1 MNKKEIRQQRV
12 RDYFIGATCDIIR
25 QEGIKGLNIRKV
37 ADMAGYHYATIY
49 KYFEDF
55 PHLIA
60 NSVLQFLEEA
70 AKVVEDNTSSE
81 DPIEYYIEALGAFC
95 KYCLDNPHIFG
106 SIFTENYGDIN
117 RAEVWE
123 MFMTS
128 SLFKQRGEAIRQVA
142 KALGIT
148 TEAALKLDNTA
159 NALCTGSM
167 VLYISGRSEY
177 SIDEV
182 IQNNLESIRLLIDS
196 YKSNG

>member
-12 RDYFIGATCDIIR
+12 RNYFIEATCEIIR

-37 ADMAGYHYATIY
+37 ADLAGYHYASIY

-70 AKVVEDNTSSE
+70 SRFIDDNASSE
-81 DPIEYYIEALGAFC
+81 DPIEYYVNAWGAFC
-95 KYCLDNPHIFG
+95 RYCLDNPNIFG
-106 SIFTENYGDIN
+106 SIFTENYGDIKTEEIE
-117 RAEVWE
+117 AIFEA
-123 MFMTS
+123 S
-128 SLFKQRGEAIRQVA
+128 SLFKQRRKSVLQVS

-148 TEAALKLDNTA
+148 PEAAKKFDNIS
-159 NALCTGSM
+159 NALCIGSI
-167 VLYISGRSEY
+167 VLYISHRTDF

-182 IQNNLESIRLLIDS
+182 IQNNIESIRLLVDS
-196 YKSNG
+196 YKRED